1 MIGTLREPF
10 FQSLEHF
17 CRGAALAKITAQA
30 HNFTMKLLRPLAVS
44 LLGVGVGLLA
54 AAQLP
59 HRWCMR
65 EGGRWFE
72 GEPAL
77 QDRLARGV
85 EQSVLEGIDL
95 DAFHTGS
102 RQFNGEWLFGTYLM
116 AGLGYGQ
123 LALQRPE
130 WRTRAPALMQRCI
143 ERIMRTK
150 AA

>member
-17 CRGAALAKITAQA
+17 CRGAGLAKITAQA

-65 EGGRWFE
+65 EGGR
-72 GEPAL
+72 
-77 QDRLARGV
+77 
-85 EQSVLEGIDL
+85 
-95 DAFHTGS
+95 
-102 RQFNGEWLFGTYLM
+102 
-116 AGLGYGQ
+116 
-123 LALQRPE
+123 
-130 WRTRAPALMQRCI
+130 
-143 ERIMRTK
+143 
-150 AA
+150 